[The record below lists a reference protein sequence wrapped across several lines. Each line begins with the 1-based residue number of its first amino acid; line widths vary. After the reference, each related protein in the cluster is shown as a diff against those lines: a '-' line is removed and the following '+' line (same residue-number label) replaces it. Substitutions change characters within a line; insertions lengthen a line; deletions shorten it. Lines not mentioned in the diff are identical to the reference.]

1 MVWEAEQPGIAGVFS
16 RVEIYNMDISLENS
30 VRIME
35 LNDVWGY
42 FAQDETLNVRSRPN
56 PLNSAQYFYAFKVFE
71 LTFVSLSVCKTV
83 TKCVTYQKIRIKYY
97 IMK

>member
-1 MVWEAEQPGIAGVFS
+1 MVWEAEQPGITGVFS

-42 FAQDETLNVRSRPN
+42 FAQDEMLNARSWPN
-56 PLNSAQYFYAFKVFE
+56 LLNSALYFYAFEVFG
-71 LTFVSLSVCKTV
+71 LTFVSVSVCKTV
-83 TKCVTYQKIRIKYY
+83 TKCFTYKK
-97 IMK
+97 